1 MHLTNFTDYTL
12 RVLIYLGMHQH
23 EGRLVTISEVATAYG
38 ISENHLMKIVH
49 HLAKRGCVETIRG
62 KGGGMRLARAPEQVN
77 LGDVVRDAEND
88 PVIVK
93 CSRQYHAADLIAPAC
108 ALAEILGQAMRA
120 FFDNLDRHTLADLLE
135 SQQIM
140 LQGKG
145 DAAAE
150 IPPGASV
157 PDD

>member
-23 EGRLVTISEVATAYG
+23 EGRLATISEVATAYG

-49 HLAKRGCVETIRG
+49 HLAKRGYVETIRG
-62 KGGGMRLARAPEQVN
+62 KGGGMRLARAPEQIN

-93 CSRQYHAADLIAPAC
+93 CSRQYHTTNLIAPAC

-135 SQQIM
+135 SQEIM
-140 LQGKG
+140 LKG
-145 DAAAE
+145 GFNATM
-150 IPPGASV
+150 
-157 PDD
+157 

>member
-23 EGRLVTISEVATAYG
+23 DGRLATISDVATAYG

-49 HLAKRGCVETIRG
+49 HLAKRGYVETTRG

-77 LGDVVRDAEND
+77 LGDVVRDAEDD

-93 CSRQYHAADLIAPAC
+93 CFQQYNATCLIAPAC
-108 ALAEILGQAMRA
+108 TLAEILGQAMCA
-120 FFDNLDRHTLADLLE
+120 FFDKLDSYTLANLLE
-135 SQQIM
+135 QRKNLI
-140 LQGKG
+140 
-145 DAAAE
+145 
-150 IPPGASV
+150 GAFRVNSA
-157 PDD
+157 